1 MTKEQKQDRRLTIDN
16 LLTKATNK
24 FMLSN
29 AVAGRA
35 KMVSEGSL
43 PYVNDFDPTNPIVT
57 ALKEIAADKVL
68 IRVGTGSHK
77 KAEHLIVEETE
88 KPKLSGLAALARDSK
103 ERKKTKSASK

>member
-1 MTKEQKQDRRLTIDN
+1 MKEQKHDRRLTIDN

-35 KMVSEGSL
+35 KMVADGSL

-68 IRVGTGSHK
+68 IKIGTGSHK
-77 KAEHLIVEETE
+77 KAEHLIAEE
-88 KPKLSGLAALARDSK
+88 KDRPKLSGLAALARDSK
-103 ERKKTKSASK
+103 KKKKD